1 MSLGGNRIFFN
12 SRRAAR
18 ITDLSQDKI
27 YTTVHNAAESLN
39 SNEQGLGLSALSLS
53 LSLVYICVTIN
64 RKRLAKGKFTL

>member
-39 SNEQGLGLSALSLS
+39 SNEQGLGLSALSGIYLCNNKPQKAS
-53 LSLVYICVTIN
+53 
-64 RKRLAKGKFTL
+64 KG